1 MPNRPLFYLCV
12 PDRFD
17 RTYYHWAYMIHSR
30 FQFSARH
37 VGAGILAA
45 CAVAWAPGAL
55 AAPLDGLLTT
65 HPEQFSKNGY
75 VELGYDAMNGALDV
89 LNLRDQDASLS
100 GTNIG
105 NYHGAHVRA
114 GLALTP
120 SLWLDGGVWQRKLDY
135 RSDQVAIDTW
145 QVAGQY
151 RMLDGKGVVP
161 ALGLRLSAWG
171 NRSGKLTKSSPTTVQ
186 GVTLDSISVS
196 SPEDLQVQL
205 DLVGSWNPGKAHE
218 VTLLAGVGSSRVRV
232 DEVTARDIQGGC
244 LYDVVF
250 GPTSVTGTLAQPCNA
265 NVVVNN
271 FSVQNDTYGINV
283 PLETQYNSTYAQL
296 GLTYAWKSRRF
307 MLRGGYTYQIF
318 QRDYIDDAIRSR
330 GGQAYEASH
339 TLTGEITMLATKR
352 IAVFLRGTAMSN
364 QLLGEVPFAYNT
376 LTAHRFDKV
385 YGIVSAG
392 LLVGF

>member
-1 MPNRPLFYLCV
+1 
-12 PDRFD
+12 
-17 RTYYHWAYMIHSR
+17 MIHSCFR
-30 FQFSARH
+30 MPAKL
-37 VGAGILAA
+37 VGAGILVSAA
-45 CAVAWAPGAL
+45 TWVSTST
-55 AAPLDGLLTT
+55 AAPLDGLLTA
-65 HPEQFSKNGY
+65 HPEQFSKKGY
-75 VELGYDAMNGALDV
+75 VELGYDAMNKTLDV
-89 LNLRDQDASLS
+89 FDIRNQDASLS

-105 NYHGAHVRA
+105 DYQGAHIRA
-114 GLALTP
+114 GLSLTP
-120 SLWLDGGVWQRKLDY
+120 ALWLDGGLWRRKLDY
-135 RSDQVAIDTW
+135 RADQVEIDSW

-151 RMLDGKGVVP
+151 RVLDGKGVVP

-171 NRSGKLTKSSPTTVQ
+171 NRSGDLTKSSPTTVQ
-186 GVTLDSISVS
+186 GVTLDSVSVN

-232 DEVTARDIQGGC
+232 GEVTASYVERGC

-250 GPTSVTGTLAQPCNA
+250 GPTSVISTKAQPCDTNS
-265 NVVVNN
+265 VNGW
-271 FSVQNDTYGINV
+271 SLPNDAFGINV
-283 PLETQYNSTYAQL
+283 SQETQYNSRYAQL

-318 QRDYIDDAIRSR
+318 KRDYIDDAIRAR

-339 TLTGEITMLATKR
+339 TLTGEVTMLASKR
-352 IAVFLRGTAMSN
+352 MAVFLRGTAMSN

>member
-1 MPNRPLFYLCV
+1 
-12 PDRFD
+12 
-17 RTYYHWAYMIHSR
+17 MIHSR
-30 FQFSARH
+30 FQLSARH
-37 VGAGILAA
+37 TGAGMLAA
-45 CAVAWAPGAL
+45 CALAWAPGAM
-55 AAPLDGLLTT
+55 AAPLDGLLTA

-75 VELGYDAMNGALDV
+75 VELSYDAMNGALDV
-89 LNLRDQDASLS
+89 LNLRDKDASLS

-105 NYHGAHVRA
+105 NYHGAHIRT

-135 RSDQVAIDTW
+135 RNDQVAIDTW

-151 RMLDGKGVVP
+151 RVLEGKGVVP

-171 NRSGKLTKSSPTTVQ
+171 NRSGKLTKSSPTTMQ
-186 GVTLDSISVS
+186 GKTIDSISVN

-218 VTLLAGVGSSRVRV
+218 VTLLAGMGSSRVRV
-232 DEVTARDIQGGC
+232 DEVTARDTLGGC

-250 GPTSVTGTLAQPCNA
+250 GPTSVTLTLAQACNA
-265 NVVVNN
+265 PGLVRN
-271 FSVQNDTYGINV
+271 QYDTSYDDYGINNV
-283 PLETQYNSTYAQL
+283 PQETQYNSKYAQL
-296 GLTYAWKSRRF
+296 GLMYAWKSRRF

-318 QRDYIDDAIRSR
+318 QRDYIDDAIRAR

-339 TLTGEITMLATKR
+339 TLTGEVTMLASKR
-352 IAVFLRGTAMSN
+352 MAVFLRGTAMSN